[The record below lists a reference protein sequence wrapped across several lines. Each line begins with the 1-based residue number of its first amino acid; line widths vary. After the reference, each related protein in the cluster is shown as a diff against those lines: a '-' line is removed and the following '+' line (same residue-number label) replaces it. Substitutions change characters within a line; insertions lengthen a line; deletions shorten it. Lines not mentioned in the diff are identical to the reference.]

1 MKFFNLVREGGQ
13 SKGYCFLEY
22 EEHQCG
28 EKAMKALN
36 NLPIANQK
44 LKCHYANLGSK
55 ELSMAFTP
63 NATNI
68 SGLQETMNKP
78 ANYAFGSYLLSY

>member
-1 MKFFNLVREGGQ
+1 
-13 SKGYCFLEY
+13 
-22 EEHQCG
+22 
-28 EKAMKALN
+28 MKALN

-55 ELSMAFTP
+55 GLSLGFTP

-68 SGLQETMNKP
+68 SGLQDVVGKP
-78 ANYAFGSYLLSY
+78 ANYAFGSYLLSYENIANE